1 MHDAFVGPFVGLAFG
16 CAACVL
22 STRRIGM
29 HDWRFWA
36 ILVLMGTAYVLGT
49 LA

>member
-1 MHDAFVGPFVGLAFG
+1 MHDAVIGLTFG

-29 HDWRFWA
+29 PDWQFWA
-36 ILVLMGTAYVLGT
+36 IVVLMGTAYVLGRS
-49 LA
+49 A